1 MIAVEKGGGS
11 AKLVGKSLDAA
22 MRDCSSAC
30 IAALRKVG
38 RMYLVDVAWLISAFS
53 LSSHKVYAAGQGATV

>member
-1 MIAVEKGGGS
+1 MIAVEKGVGS

-38 RMYLVDVAWLISAFS
+38 RTSSICS
-53 LSSHKVYAAGQGATV
+53 LLNLNV